1 MDMDVSR
8 LVVALDHASRKK
20 CSPLYKCQMGEGF
33 GHVLK
38 KSEDYFLLFLRRI
51 CAEWTIELRILTGN
65 VALGLI

>member
-1 MDMDVSR
+1 
-8 LVVALDHASRKK
+8 
-20 CSPLYKCQMGEGF
+20 MGEGF

-38 KSEDYFLLFLRRI
+38 KSEDYFLFFLRRI